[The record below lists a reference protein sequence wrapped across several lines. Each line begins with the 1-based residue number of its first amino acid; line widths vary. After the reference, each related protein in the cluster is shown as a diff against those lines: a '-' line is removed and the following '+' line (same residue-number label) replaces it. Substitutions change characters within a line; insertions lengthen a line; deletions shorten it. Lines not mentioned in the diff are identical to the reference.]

1 MEFAEICQIIFVV
14 NYIIIW
20 YKWYIK
26 FANFNIKIERRK
38 NIVKQKNIIRMLIIA
53 LAMVAIIFI
62 NNNSVYA
69 TAEEKIEENE
79 VKKVV
84 KYDVTIEV
92 NLEMINNLLRSS
104 NSNEMAYSTES
115 YTPEIINKKSEY
127 VPRII
132 GYNRI

>member
-1 MEFAEICQIIFVV
+1 M
-14 NYIIIW
+14 
-20 YKWYIK
+20 
-26 FANFNIKIERRK
+26 
-38 NIVKQKNIIRMLIIA
+38 KQKNIIRMLIIA

-84 KYDVTIEV
+84 KYDVATDKTIEV